1 MLFYVWFDSIVH
13 AKMWADT
20 CPNQVKLGKQYGMW
34 YVGF

>member
-1 MLFYVWFDSIVH
+1 MLFYVWFDSIAH

-20 CPNQVKLGKQYGMW
+20 CDYQVKLGKMYGKW

>member
-1 MLFYVWFDSIVH
+1 MLFYVWFDSIRF

-20 CPNQVKLGKQYGMW
+20 CGYPVKLGKIGGKW